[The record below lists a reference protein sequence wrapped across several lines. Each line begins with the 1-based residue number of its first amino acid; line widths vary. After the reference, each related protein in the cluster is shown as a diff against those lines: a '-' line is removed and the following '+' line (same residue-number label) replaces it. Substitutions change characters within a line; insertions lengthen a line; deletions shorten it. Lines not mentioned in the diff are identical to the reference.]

1 MNHSD
6 RNLHHSVGQSVARDI
21 VKSIDTLIQEAIQ
34 ATRPMEVDP
43 FRSRLFE
50 LFVTADG
57 AGLIRD
63 DRETPVAEDS
73 DDFESPDLSA
83 DSLLKS
89 LASRWGL
96 DSDLRASAASQKRLD
111 PDQLERMRVLWSVT
125 RMWMEWT
132 YAWKRWAEFHQ
143 QVPSCEVEGGNATD
157 GK

>member
-83 DSLLKS
+83 DSLLKN
-89 LASRWGL
+89 LASPLGL
-96 DSDLRASAASQKRLD
+96 DSDLPRIRGLPETSRPRPARTHASPLVRHSNVDGMDL
-111 PDQLERMRVLWSVT
+111 RMETL
-125 RMWMEWT
+125 
-132 YAWKRWAEFHQ
+132 AEFHQ